1 MTKHAICL
9 LSGTILLAA
18 ATATAAPQKG
28 RSHAKPSAHAPFG
41 ASRDLPRNEGFTAAH
56 GMAAMMGTGPMDPC
70 PNPGANPVTG
80 NASADLSV
88 PGVACG
94 GGGITTENTYAR
106 VFTQAQIGTAYTV
119 NCVNF
124 GLDNSGSP
132 LPGTIA
138 LWRDPTGG
146 DPSINEVELI
156 ASFEVTLTTGE
167 DQLLAAS
174 GDPVCVTLS
183 GDETLVVTM
192 DYPESTDGF
201 CTFAGG
207 TTAVSPTYILSASC
221 GLSEFAPLSAIGFPN
236 NQWFVE
242 LSGDFGC
249 EGGLTGDL
257 NDDGLVDGADIAIL
271 LGAWGTADPVAD
283 LTGDGNVDGADLAI
297 VLGNWTS

>member
-1 MTKHAICL
+1 MLAVASPLCAAEMDDAPVR
-9 LSGTILLAA
+9 TI
-18 ATATAAPQKG
+18 TAPV
-28 RSHAKPSAHAPFG
+28 SAG
-41 ASRDLPRNEGFTAAH
+41 ERTLPRSEHLPAAR
-56 GMAAMMGTGPMDPC
+56 GMAAMMGTGPIDPC
-70 PNPGANPVTG
+70 PNPGADPVTG

-88 PGVACG
+88 GGIACA

-106 VFTQAQIGTAYTV
+106 VFTQDQIGTVYRV

-132 LPGTIA
+132 VPGTIA

-146 DPSINEVELI
+146 EPSINEVELI
-156 ASFEVTLTTGE
+156 ASFEVTLTSGD
-167 DQLLAAS
+167 DQLLAVS

-207 TTAVSPTYILSASC
+207 TTAVGPTYILSASC
-221 GLSEFAPLSAIGFPN
+221 GVGEFTPLSAIGFPDN
-236 NQWFVE
+236 HWFVE

-249 EGGLTGDL
+249 EDDILGDL
-257 NDDGLVDGADIAIL
+257 NGDGAVNGFDLGLVIADWGSC
-271 LGAWGTADPVAD
+271 LGCASD
-283 LTGDGNVDGADLAI
+283 LDGNGSVNGADLSLLFAA
-297 VLGNWTS
+297 WTGSGP

>member
-1 MTKHAICL
+1 MHHRF
-9 LSGTILLAA
+9 LLAGGAIVLAVASPFCA
-18 ATATAAPQKG
+18 AEMDDAPA
-28 RSHAKPSAHAPFG
+28 RTIPNPVSAG
-41 ASRDLPRNEGFTAAH
+41 ARTLPRSEHLPAAR
-56 GMAAMMGTGPMDPC
+56 GMAAMMGTGPIDPC

-88 PGVACG
+88 GGIACA

-156 ASFEVTLTTGE
+156 ASFEVTLTSGD
-167 DQLLAAS
+167 DQLLAVS

-207 TTAVSPTYILSASC
+207 TTATGETYILSASC
-221 GLSEFAPLSAIGFPN
+221 GLSDFAPLSAIGFPD

-249 EGGLTGDL
+249 EDGITGDL
-257 NDDGLVDGADIAIL
+257 NGDGLVDGADISIL
-271 LGAWGTADPVAD
+271 LGAWGTADPIAD
-283 LTGDGNVDGADLAI
+283 LTGDGNVDGADLSI
-297 VLGNWTS
+297 VLGNWT